1 MIKGILA
8 ATILSSLM
16 AGPVIAAV
24 TGPVSTNSDALYPAD
39 QLMTGDDRWGCELL
53 LCLANPNGW
62 KSVSECH
69 PPVEKY
75 IDCSTK
81 RHNPCSMPG
90 CPQSGEGNYAQ
101 RNDGRYDPCMLLGEG
116 YEEAP
121 RGYLLQGVL
130 SSSEFSRSGGRY
142 YAKKR
147 SKYNY
152 DGEYESCDS
161 DGHCTTVHSKA
172 CVKSADYQGV
182 AYERYSCKN
191 SDGYSRTCYRQVRV
205 YSARSR
211 LEPSTSTSKGS
222 STTACTTK
230 PSSRRNSGELPQGR
244 FGCISQIK
252 ASHPDP
258 RFLISGCISSLQPLL
273 MRTSP

>member
-152 DGEYESCDS
+152 DGEFE
-161 DGHCTTVHSKA
+161 GLRK
-172 CVKSADYQGV
+172 
-182 AYERYSCKN
+182 
-191 SDGYSRTCYRQVRV
+191 VR
-205 YSARSR
+205 
-211 LEPSTSTSKGS
+211 
-222 STTACTTK
+222 
-230 PSSRRNSGELPQGR
+230 
-244 FGCISQIK
+244 
-252 ASHPDP
+252 
-258 RFLISGCISSLQPLL
+258 
-273 MRTSP
+273 

>member
-75 IDCSTK
+75 IDCTTK

-121 RGYLLQGVL
+121 RGYLLQVVL

-161 DGHCTTVHSKA
+161 DGHCTTVSSKA
-172 CVKSADYQGV
+172 CVKPADYQGV
-182 AYERYSCKN
+182 AYERYSCKD

-205 YSARSR
+205 YSA
-211 LEPSTSTSKGS
+211 
-222 STTACTTK
+222 
-230 PSSRRNSGELPQGR
+230 
-244 FGCISQIK
+244 ISWQN
-252 ASHPDP
+252 AQPP
-258 RFLISGCISSLQPLL
+258 RAIDVYIEGKLYN
-273 MRTSP
+273 RVHY

>member
-1 MIKGILA
+1 
-8 ATILSSLM
+8 
-16 AGPVIAAV
+16 
-24 TGPVSTNSDALYPAD
+24 
-39 QLMTGDDRWGCELL
+39 
-53 LCLANPNGW
+53 
-62 KSVSECH
+62 
-69 PPVEKY
+69 
-75 IDCSTK
+75 
-81 RHNPCSMPG
+81 MPG

-172 CVKSADYQGV
+172 CVKPADYQGV
-182 AYERYSCKN
+182 AYERYSCKD

-205 YSARSR
+205 YSA
-211 LEPSTSTSKGS
+211 
-222 STTACTTK
+222 
-230 PSSRRNSGELPQGR
+230 
-244 FGCISQIK
+244 ISWQN
-252 ASHPDP
+252 AQPP
-258 RFLISGCISSLQPLL
+258 RAIDVYIEGKLYN
-273 MRTSP
+273 RVHY